1 MRRRKSRKHLARH
14 ENIKPSEGVLS
25 VHPKGFGFVKVPDQP
40 KDIYIRARHIGA
52 ALDGDR
58 VHVQWTAAGDPRVVT
73 VLHRARSRAVGTLL
87 VKHGVGQ
94 VIPEDVRLRH
104 HILIDNKDWGKAA
117 HGDKVEV
124 SIDRFQEGDPM
135 PSGRVLR
142 VLGPASDPAVR
153 VLAVAMS
160 LNVRADFPGDVL
172 QEAEAIPRSIPA
184 AEIARR
190 LDLRG
195 LNVFTI
201 DPTDARDLDD
211 ALHVRR
217 IAGGNIE
224 VGVHIA
230 DVSHYVKPD
239 TRIDQEGY
247 ARATSVY
254 LVDRVIPM
262 LPDVLSGNVC
272 SLHPH
277 EDKLAFSSIMELTP
291 EGILV
296 RYAIR
301 ETVIHSRACLSYAE
315 AQDILDG
322 HSSDHALA
330 PDLTLAWQLAMRLAE
345 RRMQGGSIDFDLPEV
360 RVLLGD
366 DGAAAGFI
374 RKERTAAHRLIEEW
388 MLLAN
393 RTVAAH
399 VEEARPFVYRVHGY
413 PDRERI
419 ARLADYVRI
428 FGYSLSHK
436 NGRVSSGALNTL
448 LADVRSS
455 AEEAVITKAALR
467 AMAKATYTTEN
478 TGHFGLGITSYTHFT
493 SPIRRYPDLIVHRL
507 LKRYAGGEANETAEL
522 LTQQCQHCSER
533 EKAAE
538 DAERA
543 SVKLKQV
550 EYMRRHVGDT
560 FDGIISGVCDYG
572 VFVELRDVFV
582 EGLAHFR
589 DMGDDFYYY
598 DESTYR
604 VVASASG
611 TSYRPGQAVSV
622 QVLGADTAARTV
634 DLCFVR

>member
-1 MRRRKSRKHLARH
+1 MRRRKSRKHPARRD
-14 ENIKPSEGVLS
+14 NTKPSEGVLR
-25 VHPKGFGFVKVPDQP
+25 VHPKGFGFVTVPDRT
-40 KDIYIRARHIGA
+40 KDIYIRARHLGA

-58 VHVQWTAAGDPRVVT
+58 VHVRWTAAGDPRVVA
-73 VLHRARSRAVGTLL
+73 VLHRARSRAVGTLR
-87 VKHGVGQ
+87 VKHGAGQ
-94 VIPEDVRLRH
+94 VISEDVRLIH
-104 HILIDNKDWGKAA
+104 PILVDSKDQGAA
-117 HGDKVEV
+117 THGDKVEV
-124 SIDRFQEGDPM
+124 SIDRFEEGDRM
-135 PSGRVLR
+135 PVGRVLR

-160 LNVRADFPGDVL
+160 LDVRADFPGDVL

-190 LDLRG
+190 LDLRE

-201 DPTDARDLDD
+201 DPADARDLDD

-230 DVSHYVKPD
+230 DVSHYVKHG
-239 TRIDQEGY
+239 TQIDQEGY
-247 ARATSVY
+247 ARGTSVY

-262 LPDVLSGNVC
+262 LPDVLSGDVC

-277 EDKLAFSSIMELTP
+277 EDKLTYSCIMELTP
-291 EGILV
+291 KGTVV

-301 ETVIHSRACLSYAE
+301 ETIIHSRARLSYAE
-315 AQDILDG
+315 AQDVLDG
-322 HSSDHALA
+322 RSQDHALA
-330 PDLTLAWQLAMRLAE
+330 SDLALAWRLAGRLAE
-345 RRMQGGSIDFDLPEV
+345 QRTKGGSLDFDLPEV
-360 RVLLGD
+360 RVLLD
-366 DGAAAGFI
+366 NDAVATGFVS
-374 RKERTAAHRLIEEW
+374 KERTAAHRLIEEC
-388 MLLAN
+388 MILAN
-393 RTVAAH
+393 RTVAKH
-399 VEEARPFVYRVHGY
+399 IEEAQPFVYRVHGY
-413 PDRERI
+413 PDKERI

-428 FGYSLSHK
+428 FGYSLPLK

-448 LADVRSS
+448 LAAVRGS

-467 AMAKATYTTEN
+467 AMTKATYATEN
-478 TGHFGLGITSYTHFT
+478 TGHFGLGLASYTHFT

-507 LKRYAGGEANETAEL
+507 LKRNGRGDATGAVEP

-538 DAERA
+538 NAERA

-572 VFVELRDVFV
+572 IFVELRDVFV

-604 VVASASG
+604 VIASSSGAS
-611 TSYRPGQAVSV
+611 YQPGQAVTV
-622 QVLGADTAARTV
+622 QVLHADTAARTV
-634 DLCFVR
+634 DLSLVR

>member
-1 MRRRKSRKHLARH
+1 MGRRKSRKHSARREH
-14 ENIKPSEGVLS
+14 AKPSEGVLR
-25 VHPKGFGFVKVPDQP
+25 VHPKGFGFVKVPDQT
-40 KDIYIRARHIGA
+40 KDIHIRAKHLGA
-52 ALDGDR
+52 GLDGDR
-58 VHVQWTAAGDPRVVT
+58 VRVRWTAAGNPRVVA
-73 VLHRARSRAVGTLL
+73 VLHRARSRAVGTLRI
-87 VKHGVGQ
+87 KHGVGR
-94 VIPEDVRLRH
+94 VISDDVRLVH
-104 HILIDNKDWGKAA
+104 PILVDSGNLGAAA

-124 SIDRFQEGDPM
+124 SIDRFEEGDRTPV
-135 PSGRVLR
+135 GRVLR
-142 VLGPASDPAVR
+142 VLGPASDPTVR
-153 VLAVAMS
+153 VLALAMS
-160 LNVRADFPGDVL
+160 LDMRADFPEDVL

-190 LDLRG
+190 LDLRE

-201 DPTDARDLDD
+201 DPADARDLDD

-217 IAGGNIE
+217 IADGNIE

-230 DVSHYVKPD
+230 DVSHYVKPGSL
-239 TRIDQEGY
+239 IDQEGY

-277 EDKLAFSSIMELTP
+277 EDKLAFSCIMELTP
-291 EGILV
+291 KGALV
-296 RYAIR
+296 RYALR
-301 ETVIHSRACLSYAE
+301 ETIIHSRARMSYAE
-315 AQDILDG
+315 AQDVLVG
-322 HSSDHALA
+322 RSQNHALTS
-330 PDLTLAWQLAMRLAE
+330 DLALAWRLALCLSE
-345 RRMQGGSIDFDLPEV
+345 QRATGGSLDFDLPEI
-360 RVLLGD
+360 RVLLD
-366 DGAAAGFI
+366 NDGIAAGFV

-388 MLLAN
+388 MIQAN

-399 VEEARPFVYRVHGY
+399 VEEASPFVYRVHGL

-419 ARLADYVRI
+419 VRLADYVRI
-428 FGYSLSHK
+428 FGHSLPHD

-448 LADVRSS
+448 LADVRGS
-455 AEEAVITKAALR
+455 AEEAVITQAALR
-467 AMAKATYTTEN
+467 AMAKATYATEN
-478 TGHFGLGITSYTHFT
+478 IGHFGLGITPYTHFT

-507 LKRYAGGEANETAEL
+507 LKRHARGEAAGAAEL
-522 LTQQCQHCSER
+522 LTRHCQHCSNR

-538 DAERA
+538 EAERA

-560 FDGIISGVCDYG
+560 FDGIVSGVCDYG
-572 VFVELRDVFV
+572 IFVELRDVFV

-598 DESTYR
+598 DASTYR
-604 VVASASG
+604 VIASASG
-611 TSYRPGQAVSV
+611 TSYRPGQAVTV

-634 DLCFVR
+634 DLRLVR